1 MRRIRAKALIV
12 GINYYKSDRVKNL
25 FGCVDDAYS
34 VKSVL
39 ERDADGTKNFDVL
52 LKTATD
58 EHSAID
64 KRTLKDEVKEIFNDD
79 NPEIA
84 LFYFSGHGY
93 LEDSGGYL
101 VTSDCEDG
109 DEGMLMSE
117 ILEYAN
123 RSNAIN
129 KIIILD
135 CCHSGKMAKENIGNT
150 VTLADGMTILTASTD
165 TQYAS
170 EVNGSGLFTNL
181 LVDALNGGAA
191 NILGSITPGSVY
203 AHIDQ
208 SLGWS
213 GQRPVF
219 RTNVKTFIS
228 LREVL
233 PSISL
238 SDLKLIIQL
247 FPDREEHL
255 LDPSYEPT
263 SSIADKENCEKFEI
277 MQKYNRIGLVV
288 PIEEDHM
295 YYAAINSKSC
305 KLTALGEHYWN
316 LIKNDR
322 I

>member
-1 MRRIRAKALIV
+1 MRRRRAKALIV

-25 FGCVDDAYS
+25 FGCVDDAYQ

-58 EHSAID
+58 EHTAID
-64 KRTLKDEVKEIFNDD
+64 KRTLKDEVRGLFNDD

-109 DEGMLMSE
+109 DEGLLMSE
-117 ILEYAN
+117 LLEYAN
-123 RSNAIN
+123 KSNATN

-135 CCHSGKMAKENIGNT
+135 CCHSGKMAKANTGNT

-170 EVNGSGLFTNL
+170 EVNGSGVFTNL

-208 SLGWS
+208 SLGEH

-219 RTNVKTFIS
+219 RTNVTSFIS

-238 SDLKLIIQL
+238 SDLKLITDF

-288 PIEEDHM
+288 PKDEDHM

-305 KLTALGEHYWN
+305 KLTALGEHYWS

>member
-1 MRRIRAKALIV
+1 M
-12 GINYYKSDRVKNL
+12 
-25 FGCVDDAYS
+25 
-34 VKSVL
+34 
-39 ERDADGTKNFDVL
+39 
-52 LKTATD
+52 
-58 EHSAID
+58 
-64 KRTLKDEVKEIFNDD
+64 
-79 NPEIA
+79 
-84 LFYFSGHGY
+84 
-93 LEDSGGYL
+93 
-101 VTSDCEDG
+101 
-109 DEGMLMSE
+109 
-117 ILEYAN
+117 
-123 RSNAIN
+123 
-129 KIIILD
+129 
-135 CCHSGKMAKENIGNT
+135 GKGNTGNT
-150 VTLADGMTILTASTD
+150 VTLAEGMTILTASTE

-208 SLGWS
+208 SLGQHA
-213 GQRPVF
+213 QRPMF

-228 LREVL
+228 LREVI

-238 SDLKLIIQL
+238 SDLKLVTEL
-247 FPDREEHL
+247 FPEREEHL

-263 SSIADKENCEKFEI
+263 SPTAVKENCEKFEI

-288 PIEEDHM
+288 PIGDDHM

-316 LIKNDR
+316 LIKNER

>member
-1 MRRIRAKALIV
+1 MIRKRAKALIV
-12 GINYYKSDRVKNL
+12 GIDYYKSDRVKNL
-25 FGCVDDAYS
+25 FGCVNDAYL

-39 ERDADGTKNFDVL
+39 DRDADGTKNFDVL
-52 LKTATD
+52 IKTATD
-58 EHSAID
+58 NHSAID
-64 KRTLKDEVKEIFNDD
+64 RKTLKDEIKGIFNDD

-109 DEGMLMSE
+109 DDGMLMSE
-117 ILEYAN
+117 ILDYAN
-123 RSNAIN
+123 KSNAIN

-135 CCHSGKMAKENIGNT
+135 CCHSGKMGKGNTGNT
-150 VTLADGMTILTASTD
+150 VTLAEGMTILTASTE

-208 SLGWS
+208 SLGQHA
-213 GQRPVF
+213 QRPMF

-228 LREVL
+228 LREVI

-238 SDLKLIIQL
+238 SDLKLVTEL
-247 FPDREEHL
+247 FPEREEHL

-263 SSIADKENCEKFEI
+263 SPTAVKENCEKFEI

-288 PIEEDHM
+288 PIGDDHM

-316 LIKNDR
+316 LIKNER